1 MYDGFNFHM
10 NMIGALQK
18 FSDNRSRT
26 EKEESGTS
34 AHNQP

>member
-10 NMIGALQK
+10 NMIGALQN
-18 FSDNRSRT
+18 FSKNSMRT
-26 EKEESGTS
+26 EKEEGGTS